1 MADRPT
7 IASVPQ
13 SQSELEFFDL
23 ALDLMVIV
31 GFDGNY
37 KRVNPAYERTLGYP
51 PGVLP
56 SRPFLEFVHPEDL
69 PSLRDVFGELVD
81 GDRDDVIG
89 FENRVICRDG
99 SVRWLQWNTRT
110 MPERGVI
117 FGVGRDV
124 TARRRADAELREAH
138 RMAEAS
144 RDALAASRAR
154 IVAATDDERRRVVR
168 DLHDGAQ
175 QRLVHTIITLRL
187 ASDAL
192 KNDQDVVPALV
203 SEAIEHAEL
212 ANAELRELAHGIL
225 PAVLSRGG
233 LGAGVD

>member
-51 PGVLP
+51 PGVLL

-81 GDRDDVIG
+81 GDRNDVIG
-89 FENRVICRDG
+89 FENRVICGDA
-99 SVRWLQWNTRT
+99 SVRWLEWNTRT
-110 MPERGVI
+110 MPERGVV

-124 TARRRADAELREAH
+124 TDRRRADAELREAH
-138 RMAEAS
+138 RMVAAS
-144 RDALAASRAR
+144 RDELA
-154 IVAATDDERRRVVR
+154 
-168 DLHDGAQ
+168 
-175 QRLVHTIITLRL
+175 RL
-187 ASDAL
+187 AEEQTAL
-192 KNDQDVVPALV
+192 QRVATLV
-203 SEAIEHAEL
+203 
-212 ANAELRELAHGIL
+212 AHGTSQEEL
-225 PAVLSRGG
+225 GGFHRSSQHLDVRSCDGPAGGMDEGAHRPLGDEVAGQAIASTRGRAVVL
-233 LGAGVD
+233 A